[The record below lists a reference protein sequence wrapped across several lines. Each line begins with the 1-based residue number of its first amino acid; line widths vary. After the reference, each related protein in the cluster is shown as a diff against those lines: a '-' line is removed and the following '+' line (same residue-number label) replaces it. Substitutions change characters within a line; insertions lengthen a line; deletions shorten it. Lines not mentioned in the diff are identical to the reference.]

1 MAFTPAQRKEH
12 IRELQRYLHTISF
25 YDTQIPTIIP
35 DGIYGKETAA
45 AVRAFQRRYGLP
57 ETGTAN
63 MRTWNK
69 IVSVYNSLVNGAPIA
84 YNIFP
89 SPTFVLGE
97 GDSGLL
103 VYILQAMLDDI
114 SMSYD
119 NMQRV
124 AVDGKYGKATSDAVM
139 RFQRNVNLPQ
149 NGRVNASTWN
159 ILAKTSEHI
168 NRAGE

>member
-1 MAFTPAQRKEH
+1 MAYTPAQRKEH
-12 IRELQRYLHTISF
+12 IREIQHYLHAISY
-25 YDTQIPTIIP
+25 YDTQIPRIIP

-57 ETGTAN
+57 ETGSTD
-63 MRTWNK
+63 MRTWDK
-69 IVSVYNSLVNGAPIA
+69 IVSVYNSFVNNDPVA

-114 SMSYD
+114 GMSYD
-119 NMQRV
+119 NMHRV
-124 AVDGKYGKATSDAVM
+124 TVDGRYGRETSDAVM
-139 RFQRNVNLPQ
+139 RFQRSVNLPQ
-149 NGRVNASTWN
+149 TGRVDAPTWN